1 MKDLIIQIFGTY
13 EPVMSTQAVS
23 VPLAEGGSTLETVEV
38 VASGLAG
45 VDWAWIAGVALFGI
59 VLYCF
64 FRLVGC
70 LLK

>member
-1 MKDLIIQIFGTY
+1 MKELIIQLFGQY
-13 EPVMSTQAVS
+13 EPVMTTQAVVVPS
-23 VPLAEGGSTLETVEV
+23 VDGGSVLEIVDV
-38 VASGLAG
+38 VAAGLAG
-45 VDWAWIAGVALFGI
+45 VDWAWVAGVVLFGI